1 MSGILKRKTLKVR
14 EIRNGMSVVICACYD
29 TCSVIQGWLVG
40 SDKTAAKVF
49 KNRRESLWDTTLNE
63 PFHVLGP
70 VYIEVGN
77 PR

>member
-1 MSGILKRKTLKVR
+1 MSGILKIKTLKVR
-14 EIRNGMSVVICACYD
+14 EIRNEMCVVTCACYD
-29 TCSVIQGWLVG
+29 TCSEIQGWLVG

-49 KNRRESLWDTTLNE
+49 KNRRESPWDTTLNE
-63 PFHVLGP
+63 PFHVSGS